1 MIASAVTRQT
11 QTEWFASWFDSL
23 HYHRLYAD
31 RDDHEAAV
39 LVDRLIARLDPKGDA
54 SILDLGCGAGRH
66 AKYLASKG
74 FDVTGLDLSA
84 ESIRIARRS
93 EWPNLRFVRGDM
105 RQPFGTRAFDA
116 VFNLFTSFGYF
127 DDAADNLRVIQHV
140 ANALKTGGQFVLDYL
155 NVHRAAQHLR
165 ADERID
171 REDVTY
177 QLSRWQDSAHIF
189 KRIAIHDRRA
199 AAPIAFIERVAK
211 LGEHDLRF
219 MFELCRLRIDD
230 LYGDYALAPFD
241 PDRSPRLLVVA
252 TKG

>member
-1 MIASAVTRQT
+1 MNAPAVTRQM

-31 RDDHEAAV
+31 RDDREAAA

-54 SILDLGCGAGRH
+54 TMLDLGCGAGRH

-74 FDVTGLDLSA
+74 FDVTGLDLSS
-84 ESIRIARRS
+84 ESIRMARRS
-93 EWPNLRFVRGDM
+93 ERRNLRFVRGDM
-105 RQPFGTRAFDA
+105 RQPFGTRAFDV

-127 DDAADNLRVIQHV
+127 DDASDNLRVIQHV

-155 NVHRAAQHLR
+155 NVYRAAQDLR
-165 ADERID
+165 ADETID
-171 REDVTY
+171 REDAIY
-177 QLSRWQDSAHIF
+177 RLSRWQDSAHIF

-199 AAPIAFIERVAK
+199 GAPIEFIERVAK
-211 LGEHDLRF
+211 LAEHDLRF
-219 MFELCRLRIDD
+219 MFELCGLRIDD

-241 PDRSPRLLVVA
+241 PCSSPRLLVVA